1 MAHEPSGSAKQLHL
15 TVVTPARKIY
25 DDKATAL
32 VAPAYDGELGVL
44 PGHANLMA
52 LLGAGEVRI
61 TQPNGS
67 RKFLAV
73 RGGFLQVS
81 GSTVTVL
88 TPESVGPEEVD
99 AGKVD
104 KEIEAL
110 KAEQLSDLEKRGAR
124 EAKLKWALTRRK
136 VLDHSKGVSRN

>member
-1 MAHEPSGSAKQLHL
+1 MSETKQLHL
-15 TVVTPARKIY
+15 TVITPARKVY
-25 DDKATAL
+25 DAPAAVL

-44 PGHANLMA
+44 PGHADLMA
-52 LLGAGEVRI
+52 LLGSGEVRI
-61 TQPNGS
+61 TQPDGS
-67 RKFLAV
+67 RKYLAV

-88 TPESVGPEEVD
+88 TPESVGPEEMN

-104 KEIEAL
+104 LEIEAL
-110 KAEQLSDLEKRGAR
+110 KAEQISDLEKRDAR
-124 EAKLKWALTRRK
+124 DVKLKWALTRRK